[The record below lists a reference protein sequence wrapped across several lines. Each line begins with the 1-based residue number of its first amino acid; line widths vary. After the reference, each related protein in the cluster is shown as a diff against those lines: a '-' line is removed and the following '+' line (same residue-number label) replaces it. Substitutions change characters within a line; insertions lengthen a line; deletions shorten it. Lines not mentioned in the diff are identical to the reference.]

1 MSDQED
7 ESIAP
12 ATSTKA
18 DDDTVMV
25 STTGDDGEDAEASSS
40 EDDEDEPEPLTP
52 AQKRAA
58 ALDMEKREEEAK
70 SSMNMRRYVDIFG
83 IMFLMVGMAWPIIF
97 GDGRDKP
104 PKLGVVELD
113 QSFYKTVPTLSFND
127 SVFALPTSIVA
138 TRSFFDAMLFSRPRS
153 I

>member
-7 ESIAP
+7 ETVKP
-12 ATSTKA
+12 PVATNA

-25 STTGDDGEDAEASSS
+25 SATGDDDEGAEAFSS
-40 EDDEDEPEPLTP
+40 EDDEDEPQPLTP

-58 ALDMEKREEEAK
+58 ALAMEKREEDAK

-113 QSFYKTVPTLSFND
+113 QSFYKTVQ
-127 SVFALPTSIVA
+127 
-138 TRSFFDAMLFSRPRS
+138 
-153 I
+153 